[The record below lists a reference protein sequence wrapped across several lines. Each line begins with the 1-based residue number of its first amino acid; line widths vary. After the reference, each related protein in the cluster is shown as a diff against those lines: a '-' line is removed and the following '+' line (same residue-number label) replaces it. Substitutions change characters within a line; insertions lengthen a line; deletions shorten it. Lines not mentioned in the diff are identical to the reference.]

1 MRTLLRTFTLLAFLL
16 FPALGSRASAQVT
29 HRDEPRL
36 RLGLEGGLGPDAS
49 HAGGATFA
57 ALGQLGVQ
65 IDDRFA
71 IYYQPSLMLNAI
83 GRDPNAALLR
93 STDHLLIADFTFGAF
108 QIGLGGGVVAT
119 LHAPCSPNV
128 TCATGPADLR
138 PAVGARIAAVITVPG
153 VRARWGVPLAANLH
167 LADPLSADRA
177 STLVFTIGV
186 QRF

>member
-1 MRTLLRTFTLLAFLL
+1 MRTVFRTFTLLALL
-16 FPALGSRASAQVT
+16 VLATTGSTASAQLT
-29 HRDEPRL
+29 RRDEPRL
-36 RLGLEGGLGPDAS
+36 RIGLEGGLGPDAS

-65 IDDRFA
+65 LDDRFA
-71 IYYQPSLMLNAI
+71 IYYQPSLMLNAV
-83 GRDPNAALLR
+83 GRDPSAALLR

-108 QIGLGGGVVAT
+108 QLGLGGGVVAT
-119 LHAPCSPNV
+119 LRTPCSLNV
-128 TCATGPADLR
+128 PCASGPAELR
-138 PAVGARIAAVITVPG
+138 PAVGARVAAVITVPG

-177 STLVFTIGV
+177 STLVFTIGL